1 MKVDPVSGS
10 QFAVNSGSI
19 RSSPSEVFLGKGVP
33 KICSKLTREY
43 PCRSVIL
50 TKLQSNFIEIT
61 FRHGFSPLNLIHIFR
76 TLFYRNTCGGVLL
89 KYSA

>member
-10 QFAVNSGSI
+10 QFAVNFGSI
-19 RSSPSEVFLGKGVP
+19 RSSPPEVFLGKGVP

-61 FRHGFSPLNLIHIFR
+61 FRRGFSPLNLIHIFR

-89 KYSA
+89 RYSA

>member
-19 RSSPSEVFLGKGVP
+19 RSSPPEVFLGKGVP

-61 FRHGFSPLNLIHIFR
+61 LWHGRSPVNFQQVSEHLFLKAPLDGCVCFSDH
-76 TLFYRNTCGGVLL
+76 
-89 KYSA
+89 